1 MIARI
6 WRRWAPPATAAD
18 YQRHYQSAVGDH
30 LQAVSGFCGAR
41 LMRRDDGQEAMFT
54 SITYFVST
62 DAVRAFAGDDYEQAV
77 VADAARQSLSR
88 WDDRVTHHNVV
99 ID

>member
-6 WRRWAPPATAAD
+6 RRGWAPPATVAD
-18 YQRHYQSAVGDH
+18 YQRHYQIAVGDH

-54 SITYFVST
+54 SNCL
-62 DAVRAFAGDDYEQAV
+62 VR
-77 VADAARQSLSR
+77 
-88 WDDRVTHHNVV
+88 
-99 ID
+99 